1 MLALIPSAR
10 LAHIG
15 VYRDRRT
22 LEAVEYYFKALHRPA
37 GSIQREE
44 SRDTSSIPNMRPD
57 LV

>member
-22 LEAVEYYFKALHRPA
+22 LEAVE
-37 GSIQREE
+37 
-44 SRDTSSIPNMRPD
+44 
-57 LV
+57 